1 MPDVSEVALS
11 EEAGPE
17 KAEDLAARLHQ
28 CQQALAASEARFRS
42 TIENNADGIIVVG
55 GDGRVRFVNPA
66 AERMLGRSSE
76 DLLGQ
81 PFGFPVVAGETIEI
95 DILRPEGEIAVAE
108 MRVADTVWEGELAY
122 LASLRDITVRVTM
135 ESRLRFQAQ
144 LLDSVRESV
153 VATDLDGRVLY
164 WGKGAEALYGH
175 AAEEVLGRDI
185 VELLVPPDEAEA
197 ERARIA
203 HVIEHG
209 AWRGQ
214 YQQCCKDGTL
224 FWADTVIS
232 LVRDENGEPS
242 GLIGIDR
249 DITER
254 RRANKALRREVAE
267 RQRAESQM
275 RYQADV
281 NAAMAEL
288 ARSLLSTTYLEDVSE
303 LVLDH
308 AKRFT
313 GSTFGYV
320 GYIDPQTGHLVCPT
334 MTKGIWDACQVP
346 DKSIVFESFGGL
358 WGWVLEHRQS
368 IVVNDLAADPRST
381 GTPEGHIPIENFI
394 SAPAMIGD
402 ALVGQV
408 ALANPGRDY
417 TEQDMAL
424 VERLATL
431 YALAVQRNQAERA
444 LQRSEALYRGIVNTM
459 HDGVTLIEDEEVV
472 YVSDRACE
480 IFGYDRDTYE
490 RMTGLDF
497 AVPEERARVREVMQA
512 ARREGV
518 PPESLEFWIQTQAGE
533 RRYVRNRYMEIRED
547 DEVVGRLVV
556 TTDITERE
564 QMRAQL
570 RAYTEQLE
578 QMVTE
583 KVQELEQERAK
594 TLQAAKLASLGEMAT
609 GVAHELNQPLTSML
623 FDADYL
629 KIIAKRLLDAD
640 GQASLEELQEIHEI
654 GQNLADDIARSRR
667 IIDHLRAFGRVS
679 EGHRSSVN
687 VNDPL
692 EDSFI
697 LVGER
702 LRLHGIEVRRRLARD
717 LPMVHADA
725 HRLEQV
731 FLNLITNA
739 EYAMALRE
747 ERDQDPEYRKVL
759 EVTTRLEGECV
770 VATVRDNGCGIPPAL
785 QKRIFEPFFTTKP
798 VGEGTGLGL
807 SISYGIVNELGGE
820 ITFESQRDEGTQFS
834 LRFPVPEEEKR
845 QRQETREE
853 VEEHDAA

>member
-1 MPDVSEVALS
+1 
-11 EEAGPE
+11 
-17 KAEDLAARLHQ
+17 
-28 CQQALAASEARFRS
+28 
-42 TIENNADGIIVVG
+42 
-55 GDGRVRFVNPA
+55 
-66 AERMLGRSSE
+66 
-76 DLLGQ
+76 
-81 PFGFPVVAGETIEI
+81 
-95 DILRPEGEIAVAE
+95 
-108 MRVADTVWEGELAY
+108 
-122 LASLRDITVRVTM
+122 
-135 ESRLRFQAQ
+135 
-144 LLDSVRESV
+144 
-153 VATDLDGRVLY
+153 
-164 WGKGAEALYGH
+164 
-175 AAEEVLGRDI
+175 
-185 VELLVPPDEAEA
+185 
-197 ERARIA
+197 
-203 HVIEHG
+203 
-209 AWRGQ
+209 
-214 YQQCCKDGTL
+214 
-224 FWADTVIS
+224 
-232 LVRDENGEPS
+232 
-242 GLIGIDR
+242 
-249 DITER
+249 
-254 RRANKALRREVAE
+254 
-267 RQRAESQM
+267 
-275 RYQADV
+275 
-281 NAAMAEL
+281 
-288 ARSLLSTTYLEDVSE
+288 
-303 LVLDH
+303 
-308 AKRFT
+308 
-313 GSTFGYV
+313 
-320 GYIDPQTGHLVCPT
+320 
-334 MTKGIWDACQVP
+334 
-346 DKSIVFESFGGL
+346 
-358 WGWVLEHRQS
+358 
-368 IVVNDLAADPRST
+368 
-381 GTPEGHIPIENFI
+381 
-394 SAPAMIGD
+394 MIGD